1 MPWLDI
7 SKLEVARTQLETAVD
22 LFFKD
27 ADPAPVHTLAH
38 AALEILEVLCG
49 GKSIESFH
57 SAGLNLIREEKRDF
71 VRSKLVEA
79 KNFFKHAT
87 SDPAKTL
94 KFNPDASVYVLWDA
108 CVLYEKYTGEFT
120 ERRNFFLFRCW
131 FAFKH
136 SELFP
141 GLESHF
147 RFLDISGL
155 NLDNKAEFY
164 EAASSAYEIIK
175 RSGQIPYHQ

>member
-1 MPWLDI
+1 MTFKPWKKLAMLKGKPA
-7 SKLEVARTQLETAVD
+7 SKKKKIPPLCKLSSVFFIKNTSIPENIYGSVRIKFKRFGRVACSM
-22 LFFKD
+22 F
-27 ADPAPVHTLAH
+27 
-38 AALEILEVLCG
+38 
-49 GKSIESFH
+49 
-57 SAGLNLIREEKRDF
+57 
-71 VRSKLVEA
+71 
-79 KNFFKHAT
+79 
-87 SDPAKTL
+87 
-94 KFNPDASVYVLWDA
+94 
-108 CVLYEKYTGEFT
+108 EKYTGEFT